1 LIFSIGNMNKSGTI
15 IKYSESKLSESH
27 ENELI
32 EKLRRR
38 DQHAFA
44 ELVKI
49 HEKAVYRICYRFFSD
64 EHESLDATQE
74 VFIKVFKAIE
84 KFEGRSSLKTWIY
97 RIAANTCLTLAEK
110 KKREKEGL
118 LQTFINWWSDSTSES
133 PEDEILEEETRKL
146 NQKIVSEKI
155 ASLPESY
162 RMPVILKDL
171 EGMPL
176 EKISEI
182 LEIPVGTVKSRINRG
197 RRILQ
202 DSLQAYVYGR
212 LE

>member
-1 LIFSIGNMNKSGTI
+1 MKNSGTS
-15 IKYSESKLSESH
+15 KEYSESKVIETN

-32 EKLRRR
+32 DRLRRG
-38 DQHAFA
+38 DQRAFA
-44 ELVKI
+44 ELVRLY
-49 HEKAVYRICYRFFSD
+49 EKSVYRICFRFFSD
-64 EHESLDATQE
+64 EHESMDATQE
-74 VFIKVFKAIE
+74 VFIKVFRSIE
-84 KFEGRSSLKTWIY
+84 RFEGRSSLKTWIY

-118 LQTFINWWSDSTSES
+118 LQTIMNWWNDNTADS
-133 PEDEILEEETRKL
+133 PEDEIIEKETRKL

-155 ASLPESY
+155 ASLPEAY

>member
-1 LIFSIGNMNKSGTI
+1 MKPH
-15 IKYSESKLSESH
+15 ESKQDEKH

-32 EKLRRR
+32 ERLRRQ
-38 DQHAFA
+38 DQRAFA
-44 ELVKI
+44 ELVKTY
-49 HEKAVYRICYRFFSD
+49 EKGVYRICYRFFSD

-74 VFIKVFKAIE
+74 VFIKIFRAIE
-84 KFEGRSSLKTWIY
+84 RFEGRSSLKTWIY

-118 LQTFINWWSDSTSES
+118 LQTFMNWWSESTTDS
-133 PEDEILEEETRKL
+133 PEEEILEEETRKL

-155 ASLPESY
+155 ASLPEAY

-171 EGMPL
+171 EGMSL

-182 LEIPVGTVKSRINRG
+182 LEVPIGTVKSRINRG